1 MRRQQGF
8 SFFEMIVVALI
19 VGLLMAIIFK
29 NYEDAVLQERRSLA
43 QQALVTA
50 AGHQERWFLRMYEY
64 AKTIDKVGGAD
75 GAGEHF
81 VLRVTQD
88 PCGDT
93 SCFTITATAVGEQ
106 TKDID
111 CERMSI
117 NSNGTRRAT
126 NRSNQ
131 DTTAVCWGSPA

>member
-1 MRRQQGF
+1 MRKEHGF
-8 SFFEMIVVALI
+8 SAFELIIVVLI

-29 NYEDAVLQERRSLA
+29 NYEDAVVQERRSLA

-50 AGHQERWFLRMYEY
+50 AGLQERWFIRMYEY

-75 GAGEHF
+75 GAGDHY

-93 SCFTITATAVGEQ
+93 SCFTVTATAVGEQ
-106 TKDID
+106 EKDVD

-117 NSNGTRRAT
+117 NSSGTRRSK

-131 DTTAVCWGSPA
+131 DTTDVCWGSPT